1 MDSGHLSNG
10 MAVRRRLRWVF
21 GIAAALVVGSG
32 AGAYLNSNGILS
44 TSIQPSPSLS
54 TGAPVSVTAVDQ
66 TVTLTHGGAQT
77 LSGLELYK
85 VAVGDPALS
94 GTLRVSFAWL
104 DPQDAARVFYNPH
117 AWLQVGLYD
126 AAGSPSA
133 SGTCASGDYLIN
145 SGTLC
150 VQPDPGGQAQAAVTR
165 VTGNALLQSS
175 TSGQSAV
182 YVIAAIEVPKGNVPH
197 GSQGNLSTL
206 QFFCSVREGS

>member
-1 MDSGHLSNG
+1 MDPRRLSSGMQLR
-10 MAVRRRLRWVF
+10 MRLRWVF
-21 GIAAALVVGSG
+21 GVAALLVVVSG
-32 AGAYLNSNGILS
+32 AVAYLNSNGVLAIN
-44 TSIQPSPSLS
+44 IHPSPTLS
-54 TGAPVSVTAVDQ
+54 GGAPVNVTAVDQ

-77 LSGLELYK
+77 LSGLELYQ
-85 VAVGDPALS
+85 VNIGDPALS
-94 GTLRVSFAWL
+94 GTLRVSFSWL
-104 DPQDAARVFYNPH
+104 DPQDASRVFYNPN

-165 VTGNALLQSS
+165 VSGNAFLQSS
-175 TSGQSAV
+175 TAGQSTV
-182 YVIAAIEVPKGNVPH
+182 YVIAAIEVPKGNVPP
-197 GSQGNLSTL
+197 GSESNLSTL